1 MAVRMRDVAESAGV
15 STATVSLALAGDPRI
30 SPGTRNRVLGVARE
44 LGYRPHAG
52 ARSLR
57 TDATRA
63 LGLVVGDVAN
73 PFFGELAAAVE
84 REAARRGHT
93 VVLCNADEDTEQ
105 QDRYL
110 ESLLGERK
118 VDGVMIVASSLSPSL
133 ISALHAGARLVFV
146 DRPVTGEH
154 VSTDVRDLLKRCP
167 LVRADGATA
176 IREATRHLLE
186 LGHQRFAAI
195 TGPLST
201 AVGRERRDLFMTAL
215 LEAGIEARDIHVAE
229 GDFRQ
234 ASAETAMAHL
244 LALERRP
251 TAVFAS
257 DNLMALG
264 CLRGAR
270 RAGLTV
276 PDNVSI
282 VGYDDAPWFELLDPP
297 LSTIAQ
303 PVAEIGQAAVT
314 ALIDV
319 IADRS
324 PTCTQ
329 FPCHYLPRASTGPAP
344 LQEGAGGS
352 RGRMSASLSPTD
364 PSGNGEPS

>member
-30 SPGTRNRVLGVARE
+30 SPSTRDRVLGVARE

-93 VVLCNADEDTEQ
+93 VVLCNADEETEQ

-118 VDGVMIVASSLSPSL
+118 VDGVMIVAASSLSPSL
-133 ISALHAGARLVFV
+133 ISALHSGARLVFV

-154 VSTDVRDLLKRCP
+154 RSKDVRDLLKRCP
-167 LVRADGATA
+167 LVRADGSTA

-186 LGHQRFAAI
+186 LGHKRFAAI

-201 AVGRERRDLFMTAL
+201 AVSRERRDMFVTAL
-215 LEAGIEARDIHVAE
+215 LEGGIEARDIHVAE

-244 LALERRP
+244 LALQRRP

-276 PDNVSI
+276 PDDVSI

-324 PTCTQ
+324 PTCTE
-329 FPCHYLPRASTGPAP
+329 FPCRYLSRASTGPAP
-344 LQEGAGGS
+344 
-352 RGRMSASLSPTD
+352 PTD
-364 PSGNGEPS
+364 PSENGEPS